1 MLGDASYAC
10 WGENW
15 FWYPL
20 MNNSI
25 AMPCQGFPNNYTATA
40 NEAAAVVSR
49 NGW

>member
-1 MLGDASYAC
+1 
-10 WGENW
+10 
-15 FWYPL
+15 

-25 AMPCQGFPNNYTATA
+25 AAPCQGFPNNYTATA